1 LKVFL
6 NHFQT
11 PFAACDFQ
19 MAFFITLKQ
28 IVDEESDTIHQ
39 ALKAE
44 FDKLVLG
51 TLSLP
56 IKLPGTNYRRG
67 FEV

>member
-1 LKVFL
+1 
-6 NHFQT
+6 
-11 PFAACDFQ
+11 
-19 MAFFITLKQ
+19 MAFFIALKQ
-28 IVDEESDTIHQ
+28 IVEEESDTIHQ

-44 FDKLVLG
+44 FDKLFLG

-56 IKLPGTNYRRG
+56 IKLPGTNYLRG